1 MKLFIHWPKFDGS
14 PERYFYIADHF
25 NWRIMIS
32 PVSGL
37 TWFFRLPGHQG
48 LFLDMGLGPDEY
60 DELLWELGPFHL
72 VREGFPP
79 EDEY

>member
-1 MKLFIHWPKFDGS
+1 MTVFTHWPEG
-14 PERYFYIADHF
+14 RQGLNYFYIADHF
-25 NWRIMIS
+25 NWRFMIS

-37 TWFFRLPGHQG
+37 NWFFRLPGGQG
-48 LFLDMGLGPDEY
+48 LIFDFNLGPDEY
-60 DELLWELGPFHL
+60 DDLLWQFGPFHL